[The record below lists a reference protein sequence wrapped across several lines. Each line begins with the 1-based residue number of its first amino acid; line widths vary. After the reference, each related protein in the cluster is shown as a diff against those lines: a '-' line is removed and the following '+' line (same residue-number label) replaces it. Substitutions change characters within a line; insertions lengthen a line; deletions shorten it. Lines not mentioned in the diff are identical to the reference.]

1 MAPPTA
7 LTFTQGSY
15 HNSYPT
21 CSVLDVSFPCLTELS
36 CAQDGNVDEA
46 LTKLLG
52 LLETK
57 QISVEHFIDLYVDM
71 LDAETSMKEMGD
83 AAGIFLGLN
92 TDDGS
97 VPVKLIE
104 AILTTQRQ
112 VSYIHHRGPALLHG
126 KWCTGMQVMN
136 SANQVLF
143 EIWCSPA
150 LTCLVCVLQHPT
162 KEKQEMLLYIITELH
177 ISDTLIEV

>member
-1 MAPPTA
+1 M
-7 LTFTQGSY
+7 LG
-15 HNSYPT
+15 
-21 CSVLDVSFPCLTELS
+21 LSFPCLTELS
-36 CAQDGNVDEA
+36 CAQDGHVDEA

-57 QISVEHFIDLYVDM
+57 QISAEHFIDLYVDM
-71 LDAETSMKEMGD
+71 LDAETSMKRMGD
-83 AAGIFLGLN
+83 AAGIFLGLH

-112 VSYIHHRGPALLHG
+112 VSCGPALLHG
-126 KWCTGMQVMN
+126 KWCTGMQVML

-162 KEKQEMLLYIITELH
+162 QEKQEMLLYIITELH
-177 ISDTLIEV
+177 IPDTIMEV